1 MMEQEFRRPAPTSV
15 APPGAPTRPAA
26 APGAHAAPPRAAA
39 LDAMVDALRSESRLL
54 EELTTIMGRQRTAV
68 GADDLEGLDD
78 AVFATHRVLVT
89 LAEARR
95 RRRSVNRL
103 LGAPEELSAHQLEH
117 LLGEAMS
124 PPLADARD
132 RLHAA
137 AAALAREVDVNRRVL
152 ADAMAS
158 SDSYVRTLYGAPAG
172 REGAGWPA
180 AEPAA
185 GGRLLNR
192 TA

>member
-1 MMEQEFRRPAPTSV
+1 MEQLYRPTLASV
-15 APPGAPTRPAA
+15 A
-26 APGAHAAPPRAAA
+26 APGASNRPAPPASLPAGSPPPAAVE
-39 LDAMVDALRSESRLL
+39 AMVDALRSETRLL
-54 EELTTIMGRQRTAV
+54 DDLTGIMQRQRAAV
-68 GADDLEGLDD
+68 GTDDLDGLDD
-78 AVFATHRVLVT
+78 SVFATHRVLVT

-103 LGAPEELSAHQLEH
+103 LGAPEELSAHQLEE
-117 LLGEAMS
+117 LLGAGMT
-124 PPLADARD
+124 PGLADARD

-158 SDSYVRTLYGAPAG
+158 SDSYVRTLYGAN
-172 REGAGWPA
+172 RDGAGARVP
-180 AEPAA
+180 E
-185 GGRLLNR
+185 GGPHNGGLLLNR